1 MTEDDKKRRNSLLS
15 TLNFQGGNS
24 VARELRHELEA
35 THGIAVTL
43 DKVRADLRWLQE
55 VGAVKLNGD
64 LVQITSEGR
73 DHATL
78 LLALF

>member
-1 MTEDDKKRRNSLLS
+1 MNEYSL
-15 TLNFQGGNS
+15 
-24 VARELRHELEA
+24 R
-35 THGIAVTL
+35 IIP
-43 DKVRADLRWLQE
+43 DRADIDELGHVNNAVWVRWLQE

>member
-1 MTEDDKKRRNSLLS
+1 M
-15 TLNFQGGNS
+15 
-24 VARELRHELEA
+24 ARELRHELEA

-43 DKVRADLRWLQE
+43 DRVRADLRWLQD
-55 VGAVKLNGD
+55 VSAVRLSGD